1 MYGSILFITLIMKD
15 TKAAIPVIING
26 TFVQRLCQQTC
37 SAFGQ
42 LHFDTSSDV
51 VRQDSQGCINGC
63 YLISAIPPQH
73 GKQIKMSLD
82 LNFNEADA
90 KMQLCHKIPFP
101 LANVICC
108 LSPLQFNLY

>member
-42 LHFDTSSDV
+42 LHFEVPTLLDKI
-51 VRQDSQGCINGC
+51 GCINGC

>member
-51 VRQDSQGCINGC
+51 VRQDS
-63 YLISAIPPQH
+63 
-73 GKQIKMSLD
+73 M
-82 LNFNEADA
+82 
-90 KMQLCHKIPFP
+90 
-101 LANVICC
+101 ANK
-108 LSPLQFNLY
+108 

>member
-51 VRQDSQGCINGC
+51 VRQDSQ
-63 YLISAIPPQH
+63 
-73 GKQIKMSLD
+73 
-82 LNFNEADA
+82 
-90 KMQLCHKIPFP
+90 
-101 LANVICC
+101 
-108 LSPLQFNLY
+108 